1 MFLAIKE
8 IKGNQVNNVEL
19 LTMKTLVEK
28 IICGEARL
36 EPGQLLDFDLTGM
49 TIGRAD
55 GSLPCGLFADSGHV
69 RITDELLYKEL
80 MLSTPHGKLMLA
92 TGDSMIEAGIN
103 EGDTLVIDPEYL
115 ASNGC
120 VVVARYE
127 GEMTVKYYYEVKDSL
142 LLVPAN
148 RAYCPIEVL
157 DRSRLEIIGVVTEI
171 LHSAPKMSRA
181 EMTRRVADSKRDMK
195 LRTYVE
201 RTIVLGYMDAQ
212 GQWTAR
218 ATNEL
223 KALWID
229 AVAERLEI
237 ENKWEWATERW
248 GLPSLKTYYYRV
260 TGSSR
265 FEEFLGAL
273 KKIFY

>member
-1 MFLAIKE
+1 MEQSKQDESIE
-8 IKGNQVNNVEL
+8 I
-19 LTMKTLVEK
+19 LTMRTLTEK
-28 IICGEARL
+28 IIYGEEQL
-36 EPGQLLDFDLTGM
+36 QPGQLLDVDLTGL

-69 RITDELLYKEL
+69 RISNELLYKEL

-92 TGDSMIEAGIN
+92 TGDSMIEAGIY

-115 ASNGC
+115 ACNGS

-127 GEMTVKYYYEVKDSL
+127 GEMTVKYYYEVKDGL

-148 RAYCPIEVL
+148 RAYCPIEVR

-171 LHSAPKMSRA
+171 LHSAPRMSQG
-181 EMTRRVADSKRDMK
+181 EMMRRVADYKRDLK

-201 RTIVLGYMDAQ
+201 RTVALGYMDAQ
-212 GQWTAR
+212 GQWTAQ

-237 ENKWEWATERW
+237 ENKWEWASQRW
-248 GLPSLKTYYYRV
+248 GVPNLKTYYYRV

-265 FEEFLGAL
+265 FEEFLGVL